1 MATRGLSLSVSGL
14 EAAPPRC
21 RPPVSAMFLDLKMEQ
36 EGTGFWLSGV
46 LILIFF
52 KQDTII
58 IFGGEVLDAYLMW
71 MTLVS
76 VTGWTRL
83 DVEVTLCLV
92 VAEYAD

>member
-36 EGTGFWLSGV
+36 EGSGFWRGV
-46 LILIFF
+46 LIFF

-58 IFGGEVLDAYLMW
+58 IFGRQVLDAYLMW

-76 VTGWTRL
+76 VTEWTRL